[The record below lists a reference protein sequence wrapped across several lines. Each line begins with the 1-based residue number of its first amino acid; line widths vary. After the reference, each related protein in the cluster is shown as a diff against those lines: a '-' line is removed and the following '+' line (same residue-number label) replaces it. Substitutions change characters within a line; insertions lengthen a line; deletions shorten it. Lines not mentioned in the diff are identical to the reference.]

1 MASTTTERTPSSS
14 AQNLGSAVYQTF
26 VELPYRSVT
35 VPRQKDLS
43 TKERQDEKMAGQ
55 LGHETDDGCQFASPI
70 SDKFYH
76 LFTSNDSVSSLLA
89 LDSTMSPGD
98 AWHKLY
104 SHHAGK
110 LSGPHSIDHA
120 GKHVPS
126 LQELKRAAD
135 CGHWG
140 PTQPSQLFLTV
151 SLQQLVNQLQ
161 KSCIAD
167 HCARCTTM
175 P

>member
-1 MASTTTERTPSSS
+1 MPSTTTEPTLSSS
-14 AQNLGSAVYQTF
+14 TQNLGSAAYQTL

-35 VPRQKDLS
+35 VPRQKNLYN
-43 TKERQDEKMAGQ
+43 KERQDEKMAGQ
-55 LGHETDDGCQFASPI
+55 FELESDDGCQFASPI

-76 LFTSNDSVSSLLA
+76 LFTSNNSVSSLLA
-89 LDSTMSPGD
+89 LDPTMSPGD

-104 SHHAGK
+104 GHHAGK
-110 LSGPHSIDHA
+110 LSSPHSIDHA

-126 LQELKRAAD
+126 PHELKRAAD

-151 SLQQLVNQLQ
+151 SLRQSKN
-161 KSCIAD
+161 
-167 HCARCTTM
+167 
-175 P
+175 